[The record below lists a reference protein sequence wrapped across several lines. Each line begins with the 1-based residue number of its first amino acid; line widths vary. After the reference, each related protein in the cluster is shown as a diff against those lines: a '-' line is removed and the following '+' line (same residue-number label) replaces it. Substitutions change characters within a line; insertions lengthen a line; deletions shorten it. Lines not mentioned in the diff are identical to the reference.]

1 MLSLHIPKSASF
13 IWPSLSNNTLS
24 NFKSLKN
31 LEVNFEECCKLTLLF
46 SYKLFHNCVEF
57 WSCSLLK
64 HNPQVNLEGETE
76 ADSAEMLNKEEKRY
90 MFYFH
95 NELIKYEKNAR
106 EMFYLPVNDTF
117 SM

>member
-1 MLSLHIPKSASF
+1 
-13 IWPSLSNNTLS
+13 
-24 NFKSLKN
+24 
-31 LEVNFEECCKLTLLF
+31 
-46 SYKLFHNCVEF
+46 
-57 WSCSLLK
+57 
-64 HNPQVNLEGETE
+64 
-76 ADSAEMLNKEEKRY
+76 MLNKEEKRY